1 MAYEIIAGKEM
12 GCGATKVEIAND
24 DASIQTTF
32 FWILN
37 NSSENLEEKNESNE
51 ELRYT
56 EDVIYE
62 VLDEERLKILSQN
75 KPPSK
80 NVLNSKKVFYF
91 LTFQIFRF

>member
-12 GCGATKVEIAND
+12 GCEAKKVEIAND
-24 DASIQTTF
+24 DASIKTTF
-32 FWILN
+32 FCILN
-37 NSSENLEEKNESNE
+37 NSSENLEEINESN

-62 VLDEERLKILSQN
+62 VLDGERLEILSQN

-80 NVLNSKKVFYF
+80 NVLNSEKVFYF
-91 LTFQIFRF
+91 LTF